1 LFPPPTGDGKVYAAC
16 ESAIFFMA
24 IVKAAA
30 PRVFA
35 RTGPGVPACPQQRK
49 KVRGPTGEHAL
60 HRKRRFDESLTMAL
74 PMSMPN
80 RIKAFL
86 TNPLCWGYAQ
96 SSFRRNPLR
105 HLKPAL
111 WAPKVPRPG
120 NHRWSLLACSSPSK
134 WLTPS
139 GIQARLWR
147 VGIEKYV
154 TDEALT
160 AQAVETPCTPLAA
173 AFPTVDLASCFCS
186 RCD

>member
-1 LFPPPTGDGKVYAAC
+1 
-16 ESAIFFMA
+16 
-24 IVKAAA
+24 
-30 PRVFA
+30 
-35 RTGPGVPACPQQRK
+35 
-49 KVRGPTGEHAL
+49 
-60 HRKRRFDESLTMAL
+60 
-74 PMSMPN
+74 MSMPN

-86 TNPLCWGYAQ
+86 TNSLCWGYAQ
-96 SSFRRNPLR
+96 SSFRRNPLG

-120 NHRWSLLACSSPSK
+120 NRRWSLLACSSPSK

-139 GIQARLWR
+139 GIQARLWS

-173 AFPTVDLASCFCS
+173 AFPTLDLASCFAVDVTEMAKLGPERCPLLNSNSS
-186 RCD
+186 RGRIALVAYRAALHALGMVQFDLDAIAHESF